1 MRADWVSVKMAEI
14 SLQIVAGIQ
23 YLLAGVSFAFSCGK
37 VSRLM
42 ATTNSIPFQQET
54 LSLRHHHHQIF
65 TIYLEIYTNYCSNE
79 NIKYNFHMN
88 ELKKESLDM

>member
-1 MRADWVSVKMAEI
+1 MRADWVSVKMVDI

-42 ATTNSIPFQQET
+42 ATTSSIPFQQET
-54 LSLRHHHHQIF
+54 LVTAAPSPPNIYNIFRDLHQ
-65 TIYLEIYTNYCSNE
+65 L
-79 NIKYNFHMN
+79 
-88 ELKKESLDM
+88 L